1 MEGLRAKALSLGA
14 SEFGV
19 SRCKNKRF
27 YVRYDNK
34 IINFGLRNG
43 STFYDHHDRVKRKNW
58 IARHSKIQ
66 NKEGQYVMKLKS
78 SPDWW
83 SKNILW

>member
-43 STFYDHHDRVKRKNW
+43 STFYDHHDKVKRKNW
-58 IARHSKIQ
+58 IARHSALTNAQKQHVI
-66 NKEGQYVMKLKS
+66 NLKTSASYWSYKL
-78 SPDWW
+78 
-83 SKNILW
+83 LW